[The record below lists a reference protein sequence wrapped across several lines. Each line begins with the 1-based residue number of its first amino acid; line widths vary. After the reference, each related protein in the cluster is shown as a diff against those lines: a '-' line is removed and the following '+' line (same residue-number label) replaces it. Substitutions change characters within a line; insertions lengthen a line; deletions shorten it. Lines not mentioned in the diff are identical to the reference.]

1 MLKCIHVFVITVLLN
16 ILTAA
21 VFAATVKN
29 TDLKVQALIVVEG
42 SAPLNISLNTHQ
54 IVTVCTKGCF
64 ITFPNKDR
72 FAIKAEDNI
81 EISKG
86 RAIFK

>member
-1 MLKCIHVFVITVLLN
+1 MLRYVYVFIAVVLFD
-16 ILTAA
+16 ILTLTT
-21 VFAATVKN
+21 FAATVKN
-29 TDLKVQALIVVEG
+29 SDLKVQSLIVVEG
-42 SAPLNISLNTHQ
+42 SIPLNISLDTHQ
-54 IVTVCTKGCF
+54 TVTICMKGCF

-81 EISKG
+81 EISEG

>member
-1 MLKCIHVFVITVLLN
+1 MLKYIHIFIAVTLLD
-16 ILTAA
+16 ILSVTA
-21 VFAATVKN
+21 FAATVKN
-29 TDLKVQALIVVEG
+29 TDFIIQSLIIVEG
-42 SAPLNISLNTHQ
+42 SVPFNISLNSQQT
-54 IVTVCTKGCF
+54 VTICMKGCF

-81 EISKG
+81 EISEG

>member
-1 MLKCIHVFVITVLLN
+1 MLRYVYVFIAVVLFD
-16 ILTAA
+16 ILTLTT
-21 VFAATVKN
+21 FAATVKN
-29 TDLKVQALIVVEG
+29 TDLKVQSLTIVEG
-42 SAPLNISLNTHQ
+42 SIPLNISLNTHQ
-54 IVTVCTKGCF
+54 TVTICMKGCF

-81 EISKG
+81 EISEG

>member
-1 MLKCIHVFVITVLLN
+1 MLKCVHVLMIVTLLD
-16 ILTAA
+16 ILTMTA
-21 VFAATVKN
+21 FAATVKN
-29 TDLKVQALIVVEG
+29 TDLKVQSFVIVEG
-42 SAPLNISLNTHQ
+42 SIPINISLNAQQT
-54 IVTVCTKGCF
+54 VTVCMKGCF

-81 EISKG
+81 EISDG

>member
-1 MLKCIHVFVITVLLN
+1 MLKCIPVFITVALLD
-16 ILTAA
+16 ILSMVA
-21 VFAATVKN
+21 FAATVKN
-29 TDLKVQALIVVEG
+29 TDLKVQSITVVEG
-42 SAPLNISLNTHQ
+42 SIPLNISLNINQT
-54 IVTVCTKGCF
+54 VTICMKGCF

-81 EISKG
+81 EISEG